1 MTSDLNFNLNPHS
14 SSTAIRGLTVFSGS
28 EVTTGG
34 CEVTDGGIVAARGNK
49 GNYVTGTIEQYP
61 LLSPLQPD
69 SFHHRGIPVLGERHS
84 TG

>member
-34 CEVTDGGIVAARGNK
+34 CEVTDGGIVAAG
-49 GNYVTGTIEQYP
+49 GTKE
-61 LLSPLQPD
+61 
-69 SFHHRGIPVLGERHS
+69 
-84 TG
+84 TM